1 MAGLAA
7 EERVVVFFLADGGEG
22 AVSRANNRLIRQG
35 HQTGAAGFQS
45 FRIADHAPAH
55 GTGEK
60 SVADNGQRL
69 GKTGDDIR
77 DAAPGVAAGAAC

>member
-1 MAGLAA
+1 MAALAA

-22 AVSRANNRLIRQG
+22 AVSRANNRLLRQG
-35 HQTGAAGFQS
+35 HQTGAAGFQG

-60 SVADNGQRL
+60 SV
-69 GKTGDDIR
+69 
-77 DAAPGVAAGAAC
+77 